1 MKKQI
6 TMRTLFM
13 LLVFSLISLTGI
25 SQVATKAAQDTSN
38 ARLSLIKNSS
48 YTQKQKLDTLAQS
61 LRLQATAANQTASTA
76 TLALIN
82 TGIATVASTVGINT
96 ATLAIVKQKNDTLA
110 QSLRVIIA
118 NTDSNSVYSARI
130 ANAVDSNSVYSSR
143 NNSLITTNTA
153 SLAVLKAKLDTVNQN
168 LRYVGFKTKVLNSI
182 TTSTTTYTSGD
193 NVGGIIT
200 CTNALRTTAGT
211 GELTDFMIWST
222 ETQTLSGV
230 IHVWNA
236 SPSGTYTNN
245 AAAVIAGDQTK
256 LLGVITF
263 GATDFTTVG
272 AISVAHIKNIGI
284 PISGQAARSI
294 FYTITLT
301 STPSWTATTTGMYT
315 TAGFKQD

>member
-96 ATLAIVKQKNDTLA
+96 TTLSLIKKNNDTLA
-110 QSLRVIIA
+110 QSLRVLIGSI
-118 NTDSNSVYSARI
+118 DSNSVYSARI

-153 SLAVLKAKLDTVNQN
+153 SLAVLKAKLDTVNQS

-182 TTSTTTYTSGD
+182 TTSTTAYTSGD

-200 CTNALRTTAGT
+200 CTNALRTTGGT

-230 IHVWNA
+230 VHFWNA
-236 SPSGTYTNN
+236 SPSGTYTDND
-245 AAAVIAGDQTK
+245 AAVIAGDQTK

-272 AISVAHIKNIGI
+272 AISVAHIKNLAI
-284 PISGQAARSI
+284 PISGQAARSVY
-294 FYTITLT
+294 YTITLT
-301 STPSWTATTTGMYT
+301 SAPTWTATTTGLYT
-315 TAGFKQD
+315 SAGFKQD